1 MLMYIHIFKYV
12 PILSLI
18 GVFIVPASTY
28 LTLDRNEI
36 NYDSIN
42 QKVRDLVIEIEALNA
57 NRRQITLGYN
67 RKGHPRVFS

>member
-12 PILSLI
+12 PIFLLI

-42 QKVRDLVIEIEALNA
+42 QKVRGFGYRNRSIECQQTTNNTRL
-57 NRRQITLGYN
+57 
-67 RKGHPRVFS
+67 